1 MFPKLSWTTVRKKCP
16 GDREKLSNFEA
27 EGWEC
32 AKFLRSL
39 EQFILTGK
47 GQNNFFNLFLEV
59 SYIIYN
65 YVQIKLEKISVLERK
80 NLLQYWY
87 WNWTL
92 VSVPDTE
99 TWFRLHANKKLAW
112 NLLLVILQSP
122 IFFFHIAEGANEAQ
136 IMKTQYKFA
145 T

>member
-99 TWFRLHANKKLAW
+99 TWFRLHANKKTCLKSSVG
-112 NLLLVILQSP
+112 NSP
-122 IFFFHIAEGANEAQ
+122 ISHFLFPYCRRGKWSSNNEDPV
-136 IMKTQYKFA
+136 
-145 T
+145 